1 MNIILKLKKVNDM
14 NVTITAANG
23 GYIVST
29 QKGLFVTTSLNTAMR
44 IAKEQFSVSPEGS
57 AE

>member
-1 MNIILKLKKVNDM
+1 M

-29 QKGLFVTTSLNTAMR
+29 NKGLFVTTSLNTAMR
-44 IAKEQFSVSPEGS
+44 IAKEQFATAAEDS

>member
-1 MNIILKLKKVNDM
+1 M

-44 IAKEQFSVSPEGS
+44 IAKEQFSSATEGS

>member
-1 MNIILKLKKVNDM
+1 M

-23 GYIVST
+23 GYIIST
-29 QKGLFVTTSLNTAMR
+29 DKGLFVATTLNSAVR
-44 IAKEQFSVSPEGS
+44 IAKEAFQPADTA